1 MLSVETS
8 EVSKEPGR
16 AVCNTWNRKFD
27 WSAFHARM
35 RSTQKYCAPTV
46 ELMFSHWGASGA
58 AGGFSGF
65 GPTCQNPQDIPTRY
79 GRTRSFD
86 K

>member
-1 MLSVETS
+1 MLSLDTS
-8 EVSKEPGR
+8 EVSSEPGR
-16 AVCNTWNRKFD
+16 AVCKTWNRKFD

-46 ELMFSHWGASGA
+46 ALKSAHRGASGS
-58 AGGFSGF
+58 AGGFTGF
-65 GPTCQNPQDIPTRY
+65 GPTWQNPHDMPTRY

-86 K
+86 R